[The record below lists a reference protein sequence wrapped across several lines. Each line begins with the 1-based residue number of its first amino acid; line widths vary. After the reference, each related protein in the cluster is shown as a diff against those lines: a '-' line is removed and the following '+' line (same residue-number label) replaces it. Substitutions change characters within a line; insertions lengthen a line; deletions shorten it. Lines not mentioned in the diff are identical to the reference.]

1 MEDEKCPESIKEKY
15 LLNAMGSLSYLEIS
29 LNNIV
34 DFAEI
39 FA

>member
-1 MEDEKCPESIKEKY
+1 MY
-15 LLNAMGSLSYLEIS
+15 LLNALGSLTYLEIS

-39 FA
+39 FAN